1 MKVLIVSHAHPAFS
15 IGGAQGAAY
24 SLYNGLNRLPDTE
37 SHFLAHVG
45 PPMSPHRDTPFL
57 SLRQD
62 PRELLFFANSYDYF
76 RLSNKD
82 LESLDRHLARY
93 LEDVRPDIVH
103 FHHFLGFGMESIRV
117 VRRTLPRAKIVVT
130 LHEYLAICNNHGQM
144 VKAQTTG
151 GLCKQSSPAEC
162 AMCFPNIAAAQ
173 LMRRELFIKSFFAD
187 VDMFVSPSHFLLE
200 RFAAWGIPQ
209 DKLLMLENGLEPM
222 EIVPPRPLPKQ
233 GGRRNRFA
241 YFGQLN
247 QFKGI
252 KVLVEAVVRVPQE
265 IWGQDSVLNVFGGN
279 LEMQPEA
286 FQQEFRKLVSAAGR
300 RVRFFGSYKGPELPE
315 LMREIDW
322 AIVPSTWWENSPVV
336 IQEAFY
342 HGRPIIC
349 SDIGGMAEKV
359 RNRIDGLHFRVA
371 SAESLVDRL
380 VEALQHPELWDRL
393 RSRIRKPLMADE
405 AAVQHRQLYLALFGQ
420 AASAA
425 PAAARPPRQQ
435 TLPKPRAA

>member
-1 MKVLIVSHAHPAFS
+1 
-15 IGGAQGAAY
+15 
-24 SLYNGLNRLPDTE
+24 
-37 SHFLAHVG
+37 
-45 PPMSPHRDTPFL
+45 
-57 SLRQD
+57 
-62 PRELLFFANSYDYF
+62 
-76 RLSNKD
+76 
-82 LESLDRHLARY
+82 
-93 LEDVRPDIVH
+93 
-103 FHHFLGFGMESIRV
+103 
-117 VRRTLPRAKIVVT
+117 
-130 LHEYLAICNNHGQM
+130 
-144 VKAQTTG
+144 
-151 GLCKQSSPAEC
+151 
-162 AMCFPNIAAAQ
+162 MCFPNIAAAQ
-173 LMRRELFIKSFFAD
+173 LMRRELFIKSFFCD
-187 VDMFVSPSHFLLE
+187 VDMFVSPSHFLLD

-315 LMREIDW
+315 LMREVDW

-371 SAESLVDRL
+371 SAEKFWSIV
-380 VEALQHPELWDRL
+380 W
-393 RSRIRKPLMADE
+393 SRRCSTPS
-405 AAVQHRQLYLALFGQ
+405 FGTGCA
-420 AASAA
+420 AASAG
-425 PAAARPPRQQ
+425 R
-435 TLPKPRAA
+435 